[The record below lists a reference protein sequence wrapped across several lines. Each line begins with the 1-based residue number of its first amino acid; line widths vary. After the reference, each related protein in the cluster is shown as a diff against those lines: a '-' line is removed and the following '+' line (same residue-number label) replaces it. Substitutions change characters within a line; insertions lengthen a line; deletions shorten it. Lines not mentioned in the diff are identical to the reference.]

1 MVTNVGLYW
10 HFNQVLS
17 EVMAM
22 ELAYSEGGGFALNLR
37 VTE

>member
-1 MVTNVGLYW
+1 MYW

-22 ELAYSEGGGFALNLR
+22 EFANSDVGGKLALNLR
-37 VTE
+37 ATN